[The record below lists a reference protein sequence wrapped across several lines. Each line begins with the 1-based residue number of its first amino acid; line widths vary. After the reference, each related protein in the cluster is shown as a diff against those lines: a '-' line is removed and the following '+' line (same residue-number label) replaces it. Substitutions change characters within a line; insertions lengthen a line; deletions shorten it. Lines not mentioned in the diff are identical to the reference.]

1 MVWAAALP
9 IAAGVAS
16 SWYNSKQAG
25 KNADANRA
33 LAAGISDEW
42 LKINMPDL
50 SPVEYEAFRDTFT
63 PQMAQDSLM
72 GNVETDPRLSGA
84 QYAALDQLGEL
95 SQGGLNLQ
103 DKADLADIQGGVAR
117 QDAGRQ
123 AAIMQGMAERGMG
136 GSGMELAQRLQSQS
150 SGADRAAGDSRAVAA
165 QAQQRALDAIMR
177 RGQLGGDMRTQQFGE
192 DSSKARAQ
200 DSINMYNTGM
210 LNEEQ
215 RNTQSI
221 NNMNTGVSH
230 MNAEQANEIE
240 QQKYDNSVRRV
251 QGQAG
256 NANSMM
262 GINNQATKGKMD
274 YISNLGSA
282 AAKGLASYGSNN
294 VDPGAAAKGLTSY
307 GSDPV
312 AGAPLSYQGPP
323 TQADAESVY
332 RKRKQWK

>member
-1 MVWAAALP
+1 MVAWVPAAIGATGA
-9 IAAGVAS
+9 IVSAQQKAKAAE
-16 SWYNSKQAG
+16 
-25 KNADANRA
+25 DAANMQSG
-33 LAAGISDEW
+33 LTEEW
-42 LKINMPDL
+42 RQMNMPEL
-50 SPVEYEAFRDTFT
+50 SPVEFEEFKNTFV

-72 GNVETDPRLSGA
+72 GNVETDSRLSDA

-103 DKADLADIQGGVAR
+103 DKADLANIQGGVAR
-117 QDAGRQ
+117 QDAARQ
-123 AAIMQGMAERGMG
+123 SAIMQGMAERGMG

-150 SGADRAAGDSRAVAA
+150 SGADRAAGDARSVAA

-200 DSINMYNTGM
+200 DSINMYNTGL
-210 LNEEQ
+210 LNEGQ

-230 MNAEQANEIE
+230 MNAEQANKIE
-240 QQKYDNSVRRV
+240 QQNYNNQVGRV
-251 QGQAG
+251 QGMSG
-256 NANSMM
+256 NTNNMI
-262 GINNQATKGKMD
+262 GINNQDTNAKMD

-282 AAKGLASYGSNN
+282 AAKGIASYGSS
-294 VDPGAAAKGLTSY
+294 GG
-307 GSDPV
+307 
-312 AGAPLSYQGPP
+312 GAPAASTALTHQGPP

-332 RKRKQWK
+332 RKREQWK

>member
-1 MVWAAALP
+1 
-9 IAAGVAS
+9 
-16 SWYNSKQAG
+16 
-25 KNADANRA
+25 
-33 LAAGISDEW
+33 
-42 LKINMPDL
+42 MPDL
-50 SPVEYEAFRDTFT
+50 SPVDYEAFKDTFT

-95 SQGGLNLQ
+95 SQGGLSLQ
-103 DKADLADIQGGVAR
+103 DKADLADIQGSVAR

-150 SGADRAAGDSRAVAA
+150 SGADRAAGDARSVAA

-200 DSINMYNTGM
+200 DSINMYNTGL
-210 LNEEQ
+210 LNEGQ

-230 MNAEQANEIE
+230 MNAEQANKIE
-240 QQKYDNSVRRV
+240 QQNYNNQVGRV
-251 QGQAG
+251 QGMSG
-256 NANSMM
+256 NTNNMI
-262 GINNQATKGKMD
+262 GINNQDTNAKMD

-282 AAKGLASYGSNN
+282 AAKGIASYGSS
-294 VDPGAAAKGLTSY
+294 GG
-307 GSDPV
+307 
-312 AGAPLSYQGPP
+312 GAPAASTALTHQGPP

-332 RKRKQWK
+332 RKREQWK